1 MPGVMRLSFK
11 LCLLLLA
18 LLQASCA
25 GLAGGGRSGFW
36 IDVYRGEPLTY
47 EDMLE
52 DLAESRVVYLGER
65 HTLDRHHAIQEQ
77 IVTSLAGAG
86 VALVLGLEQ
95 VEAFNQAALDRYC
108 QGEIDFDELA
118 QQTEWAKRW
127 SNYEQYRPVLE
138 AARQAG
144 APILALNARKETVRQ
159 VARQGIDGLDSETRR
174 ELPDE
179 INLDDPLYEQHMKRV
194 MMVHAMVT
202 PEMVRRMFE
211 AQVTRDETM
220 ADRLCA
226 FLESEQGRERTAVV
240 LCGAGHVSHRLG
252 IPERVR
258 RRMPGIRDRIVVL
271 SESGDVELTERQ
283 QAMSRDITITHEQL
297 RELDRPIADYL
308 HAVSLNEES
317 ESDGE

>member
-1 MPGVMRLSFK
+1 MPGVVRLSFK
-11 LCLLLLA
+11 LCLPLLA

-47 EDMLE
+47 KDMLD
-52 DLAESRVVYLGER
+52 DLVEARVIYLGER
-65 HTLDRHHAIQEQ
+65 HTLEQHHAIQER
-77 IVTSLAGAG
+77 IVTDLTQRG
-86 VALVLGLEQ
+86 VRLVLGLEQ
-95 VEAFNQAALDRYC
+95 VEGFNQAALDRYC

-118 QQTEWAKRW
+118 EQTEWGKRW

-138 AARQAG
+138 AGRRAG

-159 VARQGIDGLDSETRR
+159 VARQGIDGLDSETRS

-202 PEMVRRMFE
+202 PEMVRNMFE
-211 AQVTRDETM
+211 AQVARDETM

-226 FLESEQGRERTAVV
+226 FLESEQGCDRTAVV

-252 IPERVR
+252 VPARVR
-258 RRMPGIRDRIVVL
+258 RRIPGVRDRIIVL
-271 SESGDVELTERQ
+271 SESGDVELTEREK
-283 QAMSRDITITHEQL
+283 AMSRDITITHEQL

-308 HAVSLNEES
+308 HAVRLNERP
-317 ESDGE
+317 ESDGN

>member
-11 LCLLLLA
+11 LCLPLLV

-25 GLAGGGRSGFW
+25 GMPGGGRSGFW

-47 EDMLE
+47 EDMLD
-52 DLAESRVVYLGER
+52 DLAESRVIYLGER
-65 HTLDRHHAIQEQ
+65 HTLERHHAIQER
-77 IVTSLAGAG
+77 IVTNLARAG

-95 VEAFNQAALDRYC
+95 MEAFNQAALDRYC

-118 QQTEWAKRW
+118 EQTEWGKRW

-159 VARQGIDGLDSETRR
+159 VARQGIDGLDSGTRS

-211 AQVTRDETM
+211 AQVARDETM
-220 ADRLCA
+220 ADRLCT
-226 FLESEQGRERTAVV
+226 FLESEQGCDRTAVV

-252 IPERVR
+252 VPARVR
-258 RRMPGIRDRIVVL
+258 QRIPGIKDRILVL
-271 SESGDVELTERQ
+271 SESGDVELSPMMK
-283 QAMSRDITITHEQL
+283 AMARDITITHEQL

-308 HAVSLNEES
+308 HAVSLKEKP
-317 ESDGE
+317 ESDGN